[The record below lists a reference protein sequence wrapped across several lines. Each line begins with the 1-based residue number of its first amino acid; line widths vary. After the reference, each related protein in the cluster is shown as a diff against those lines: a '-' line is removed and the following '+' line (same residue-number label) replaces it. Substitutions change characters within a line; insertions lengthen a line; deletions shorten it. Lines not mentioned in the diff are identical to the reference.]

1 MFTTLRLDQ
10 LGPSPFNPRVTF
22 ARGPLTELAA
32 DIHRH
37 GVLLPILV
45 SEDLVD
51 RANGT
56 YPVVAGERRR
66 RAIELLNKAGRWPD
80 DRPIPC
86 RLISGDAATLRTIAL
101 VENLQREDLDP
112 VEEAHGFAALRDI
125 KDGDWT
131 TESIATAISKT
142 QRHVQ
147 LRLELLTKL
156 TPQTRKALQ
165 DGAISLAQAR
175 ELTAADK
182 SRQGN
187 IVAEVKRG
195 QCPDAAAV
203 RAAVAGARIPVA
215 GAIFDPAKVKV
226 PTWTDPDDG
235 EVYFS
240 DRKKFRAAQHTAA
253 EAEVERLSKT
263 WAWAELVDHHQPWDY
278 TRSADKKKA
287 GAVVELDYDAA
298 VTIHAGLVKRAP
310 AKAKPKVEA
319 DDPAAAF
326 TQAHLFKARRIK
338 TLALQSAVADTPT
351 AALRLVIL
359 ALMGETQAVRI
370 RVTDRGAENEVLA
383 VAVAAK
389 SDAHAKRFDKLLGA
403 PLMGDP
409 SLMALGTTYTVADM
423 EKDRL
428 IKAYNVLKKTT
439 TDELMQMLAVLVAA
453 RFGSFN
459 DYRGALGDRPLACE
473 VATDLGVSVGDG
485 FTIDEDFLATCRKP
499 GLIEIVAAL
508 ARETGAATFD
518 AFKIKADATR
528 VNPETLTLKSLR
540 ALILVGVADG
550 HLKNFVPRELVFGG
564 AAELHAR
571 KPALLGDE
579 APATAK
585 AKPTKKGMAP
595 TKKQI
600 EAGRKTAKKK
610 PPTKRRGMIKA

>member
-1 MFTTLRLDQ
+1 MNQPSPMFTTLRLDQ
-10 LGPSPFNPRVTF
+10 LAPSPFNPRGTF
-22 ARGPLTELAA
+22 AAGPLTELAT

-51 RANGT
+51 RAAGV

-66 RAIELLNKAGRWPD
+66 RAIALLNKDGRWPD

-86 RLISGDAATLRTIAL
+86 RLVGGGDATLRTISL
-101 VENLQREDLDP
+101 VENLQRQDLDP
-112 VEEAHGFAALRDI
+112 VEEAHGFQALRDI
-125 KDGDWT
+125 KDGGWT

-182 SRQGN
+182 SRQGD

-195 QCPDAAAV
+195 HRPDAAAV
-203 RAAVAGARIPVA
+203 RAAVAGARLPVA

-240 DRKKFRAAQHTAA
+240 DRKKFREAQQAAA

-263 WAWAELVDHHQPWDY
+263 WAWAELVDHHHPWDY
-278 TRSADKKKA
+278 TKSTDKKKA

-298 VTIHAGLVKRAP
+298 VTIHAGLVKRPP
-310 AKAKPKVEA
+310 AKSKPKDKA

-338 TLALQSAVADTPT
+338 TLALQSAVADDPT
-351 AALRLVIL
+351 TALRLVIL

-370 RVTDRGAENEVLA
+370 RVVERGAENEVLA
-383 VAVAAK
+383 DAVK
-389 SDAHAKRFDKLLGA
+389 DRSDNQAKRFGKLLA
-403 PLMGDP
+403 DPFACDP
-409 SLMALGTTYTVADM
+409 SLMGLGSMRARQVDTKRDV
-423 EKDRL
+423 
-428 IKAYNVLKKTT
+428 KAYAVLKKTIPA
-439 TDELMQMLAVLVAA
+439 ELMNMLAVLVAA

-459 DYRGALGDRPLACE
+459 DYTAALGDRPLACR

-499 GLIEIVAAL
+499 QLVEIIDEL
-508 ARETGAATFD
+508 LRRKKQKTKGND
-518 AFKIKADATR
+518 DATPALS
-528 VNPETLTLKSLR
+528 VGAEKETAKVLR
-540 ALILVGVADG
+540 GVILAGVADG
-550 HLKNFVPRELVFGG
+550 HLKNFVPRELVFGS

-571 KPALLGDE
+571 KPVLLSDE
-579 APATAK
+579 PPTVPKAK
-585 AKPTKKGMAP
+585 AKAKSKPKPKRAARSSPCKPTSVGSP
-595 TKKQI
+595 
-600 EAGRKTAKKK
+600 
-610 PPTKRRGMIKA
+610 